1 MYRARTSR
9 VGGGRRSR
17 GFRDR
22 GRRGYYQGRA
32 QHYPPPGPA
41 SLPPTSSSYA
51 TPVGSL
57 SNPAP
62 GALPTEGTT
71 ANVERQAS
79 TLTLK
84 MPESNAQVLAFANH
98 DETNSIV
105 PLLAQQSSSGESVS
119 TDNAH
124 NPEQQ
129 QPHHEDQVEPSGSK
143 EEQTKIDTSSSESGG
158 IVAVGETSSNEKSR
172 GRSSS
177 PTDLYLYGPQSDFS
191 ERPESLLGKR
201 KEPPPDPPGDG
212 EEREGEDDQQ
222 EQSDAAKK
230 QKVVS
235 HDIVHS
241 MTFVFTHV
249 VSANRKKFF
258 FTCQCLHLQVLV
270 AF

>member
-17 GFRDR
+17 GFRGR

-41 SLPPTSSSYA
+41 SLPPASSSYA
-51 TPVGSL
+51 TPVESL
-57 SNPAP
+57 SNPAL

-71 ANVERQAS
+71 ANVERQDS
-79 TLTLK
+79 TPTLK
-84 MPESNAQVLAFANH
+84 NASYTESNAQVLPSANH
-98 DETNSIV
+98 EEANFIV

-119 TDNAH
+119 ADNTH
-124 NPEQQ
+124 NSEQLQQ
-129 QPHHEDQVEPSGSK
+129 QPHHEDQVEHSASK
-143 EEQTKIDTSSSESGG
+143 EEQTKVDTSSSESGG

-201 KEPPPDPPGDG
+201 KEPLQDPPMDG

-222 EQSDAAKK
+222 EQSDATKK

-235 HDIVHS
+235 HCID
-241 MTFVFTHV
+241 
-249 VSANRKKFF
+249 A
-258 FTCQCLHLQVLV
+258 
-270 AF
+270 